1 MKRSKTKR
9 SKKAEDQ
16 RSRNDQ
22 LLKKIKDQRSAQIK
36 RSKINGDQK
45 IKDQRSAEVKLPRIK
60 DHRRSKNQMPGC
72 RKCAEIMSTISGT

>member
-9 SKKAEDQ
+9 SEKAEDQ

-22 LLKKIKDQRSAQIK
+22 LLKKIKDQL

-72 RKCAEIMSTISGT
+72 RKCAEIMSTISGTWL